1 MRHRVWAL
9 KTTVLEKMAPRVQP
23 LQPTLSRDPTIQAR
37 RRLHLPVS
45 LKQARS
51 SQLCAPQPI
60 LYVMLPDPA
69 VSDTLNLG
77 TDREGRE
84 DGVSVLKE
92 LSEHH

>member
-1 MRHRVWAL
+1 
-9 KTTVLEKMAPRVQP
+9 
-23 LQPTLSRDPTIQAR
+23 
-37 RRLHLPVS
+37 
-45 LKQARS
+45 
-51 SQLCAPQPI
+51 
-60 LYVMLPDPA
+60 MLPDPA